1 MGRVPRVIRL
11 SEHSGEDTR
20 WVGPHGDCAMASWED
35 HLSNNPTLAKTTS
48 GERPTQPCTHCAIPN
63 QCWRRSRSALS
74 KGLAERARPRSGQ
87 FSRSPR
93 GPGVQENPRE
103 NTREKD
109 ACRASTKD
117 SAGWA
122 GERSHLLLAE
132 GAKFGDRGA
141 PPIEGGRL
149 RQRRKRFTNTASSAI
164 GASEVVEWYSYTVI
178 VSNLYGSAW
187 ALLLRADGHV
197 ERRCCGAWRASAS
210 RVVSMPHTSLGSHKT
225 YRSSSNVLTWPS
237 GSNSVCPNSTP

>member
-1 MGRVPRVIRL
+1 KIP
-11 SEHSGEDTR
+11 GEKGFLVAPEARGYKKTLEKTR
-20 WVGPHGDCAMASWED
+20 
-35 HLSNNPTLAKTTS
+35 AK
-48 GERPTQPCTHCAIPN
+48 
-63 QCWRRSRSALS
+63 
-74 KGLAERARPRSGQ
+74 
-87 FSRSPR
+87 
-93 GPGVQENPRE
+93 
-103 NTREKD
+103 KD

-164 GASEVVEWYSYTVI
+164 GASEVVEWCFYTVI